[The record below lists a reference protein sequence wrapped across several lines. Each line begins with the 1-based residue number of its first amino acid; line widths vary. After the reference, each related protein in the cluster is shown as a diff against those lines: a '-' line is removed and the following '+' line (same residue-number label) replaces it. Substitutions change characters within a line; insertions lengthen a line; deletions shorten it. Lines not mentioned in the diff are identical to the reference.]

1 MEKDYYKILGV
12 NKDASPEEIKKAY
25 YQLAHK
31 YHPDK
36 AGGDEKKFKEINE
49 AYQVLSDPQ
58 KRQQYDQFGR
68 IFEGNNAGGRGG
80 FNQGFDFSQGFGG
93 FGQNVN
99 FDFSDFGFDEDLGD
113 FFSNI
118 FGGRRTNTQKHK
130 KVQYGSDVRLMI
142 EISLEEVATGAT
154 KEFEYETLVKC
165 NNCDGFGYEKGSS
178 FKTCPTCNGK
188 GEIKEVRQS
197 FFGTFSQV
205 KTCPDCLGEGKIAE
219 KICPICKGHGR
230 VKGIKNISLKIEPGI
245 NDGQIIRISGGGEDG
260 EKNGPSGDLYVE
272 VKVKKHP
279 LFKREGADLIYDLPV
294 SVVDAIL
301 GAEKEVP
308 TIYGKNIIVKIPAGI
323 ESGKILRIRNKG
335 LPYFGRR
342 GYGDLLINV
351 KVKIPKKVSS
361 KTRKILEEI
370 KDDLK
375 D

>member
-12 NKDASPEEIKKAY
+12 EKNASSEEIKKAY
-25 YQLAHK
+25 HQLAHK

-49 AYQVLSDPQ
+49 AYQVLSDPK

-68 IFEGNNAGGRGG
+68 VFEGSGTSG

-93 FGQNVN
+93 RGFGSDIN
-99 FDFSDFGFDEDLGD
+99 FDFSNFGFDNDLGD
-113 FFSNI
+113 FFNSI
-118 FGGRRTNTQKHK
+118 FGGGKTTQQKHK
-130 KVQYGSDVRLMI
+130 KVRYGSDVRLMI
-142 EISLEEVATGAT
+142 EISLEEVATGVI
-154 KEFEYETLVKC
+154 KNFEYKTLVKC
-165 NNCDGFGYEKGSS
+165 KNCDGFGYEKGSE
-178 FKTCPTCNGK
+178 FKTCPTCNGR
-188 GEIKEVRQS
+188 GEIKEVKQS
-197 FFGTFSQV
+197 FFGTFSQI

-219 KICPICKGHGR
+219 KICSACKGRGR

-245 NDGQIIRISGGGEDG
+245 NDGQFIKIAGGGEDG
-260 EKNGPSGDLYVE
+260 EKNGPAGDLYVE
-272 VKVKKHP
+272 VKVRNHP
-279 LFKREGADLIYDLPV
+279 LFKREGINLTYELPI
-294 SVVDAIL
+294 SVVEAIL

-323 ESGKILRIRNKG
+323 ESGKILRVSNKG

-342 GYGDLLINV
+342 GCGDLLINI
-351 KVKIPKKVSS
+351 KVKIPKKISS
-361 KTRKILEEI
+361 KTKKILEEI